1 MAATVRQLL
10 QEKGNPPAVAVTPG
24 ATVRDALQLMA
35 EKEIGAVAV
44 MQDCHLLG
52 IFSERDYARRL
63 VLKGRNSADT
73 LVTEVMTDKVIYV
86 GLGQTAAQCMA
97 IMTEKRIRHLPVI
110 DEGCVIGIVSIGDA
124 VRHTIEEQR
133 ITIDSLV
140 RYITA

>member
-35 EKEIGAVAV
+35 DKEIGAVVV

-63 VLKGRNSADT
+63 VLRGRSSADT
-73 LVTEVMTDKVIYV
+73 LVTEVMTEKVLYV
-86 GLGQTAAQCMA
+86 GLGHTAAQCMA

-110 DEGCVIGIVSIGDA
+110 DEGCVTGIVSIGDA

>member
-35 EKEIGAVAV
+35 DKEIGAVVV

-63 VLKGRNSADT
+63 VLRGRSSTDT
-73 LVTEVMTDKVIYV
+73 LVTEVMTEKVLYV
-86 GLGQTAAQCMA
+86 GLGHTAAQCMA